1 MTHMSMHLDFLSS
14 IHIYLYI
21 YAYIFRIQWYRLGS
35 INPYNMHN
43 QRQYDNNIWNFMYV
57 SSLCI
62 LLSLAMMCRKR
73 RRKRYSVTVS
83 RKRIGIVY
91 SRGACVLGGA
101 CARSVCLD
109 PPCHTARSTRVN
121 SGSDASAASCGGNRS
136 AARWSCLNSLSP
148 TTGLITRGRG
158 GGQRSKDTA
167 WQGIPPRRRQ
177 PPPPRRRDDPCL
189 STVWIFDPA
198 QIPVRTWVS
207 DWCRARYPDAISEQS
222 QKTQNICITF
232 IQRWTNVE
240 DVGPTLYKCYTN
252 VLCLLTYKAK
262 GQ

>member
-1 MTHMSMHLDFLSS
+1 
-14 IHIYLYI
+14 
-21 YAYIFRIQWYRLGS
+21 
-35 INPYNMHN
+35 
-43 QRQYDNNIWNFMYV
+43 MYV

-62 LLSLAMMCRKR
+62 LLSLAMMYRKR

-121 SGSDASAASCGGNRS
+121 SGSEASATSCHGNRS

-158 GGQRSKDTA
+158 GGGRDQKTRHGRGFPLDEDD
-167 WQGIPPRRRQ
+167 
-177 PPPPRRRDDPCL
+177 PPRRRDDPCL

-198 QIPVRTWVS
+198 QTPVRTWVI

-232 IQRWTNVE
+232 IQCWTNVE

-252 VLCLLTYKAK
+252 VLCLSGYHTGSDVQSQKAVAVNWKSKQLLSFGITYMAVQMDSIVCPRLCCVILLCQGEK
-262 GQ
+262 Q